1 MAGATMVYISRQGR
15 KAAKI
20 TRADVNWRFDDAELR
35 WPLKGAKR
43 ASATTYFLNSQIY
56 TNAMGNG

>member
-1 MAGATMVYISRQGR
+1 MATRPRFFISRQGR
-15 KAAKI
+15 KAANYL
-20 TRADVNWRFDDAELR
+20 RADVNWRFEGTKLC

-43 ASATTYFLNSQIY
+43 ASATTNFLNSQIY